1 MNPYKENE
9 IRRDLPFP
17 VDIFIRDNLKN
28 HVVVEPHWHDCIE
41 ILYMLEGNARQY
53 VNDKH
58 FEVQKEDIVI
68 LHEGDIH
75 CTYCAPGEDVRIL
88 VVKFLPDVISGSYAK
103 LFESRYILPFL
114 QHSSPKIHHIRD
126 ISGYSPRFRN
136 VLLGL
141 YEEYMTKEPGY
152 EIYIK
157 GYIYQ
162 LIACL
167 NRYNVVPVNSR
178 AGSEDELQRMDKLFK
193 YIEAHYSEKLDLTK
207 AASLLNLSCA
217 YFARQF
223 RKVTGRTFK
232 EYVDFVRICE
242 VEKLILTQGMNI
254 SQAAYE
260 AGFGN
265 ISSFNR
271 VFRRVRGYAP
281 GEIKRSKTAKD

>member
-9 IRRDLPFP
+9 IRSELPFP
-17 VDIFIRDNLKN
+17 VDIFIQDNLKN

-41 ILYMLEGNARQY
+41 ILYMLEGTARQQ

-58 FEVQKEDIVI
+58 FTVEKEDIVF

-75 CTYCAPGEDVRIL
+75 STYCHAGEDVRIL
-88 VVKFLPDVISGSYAK
+88 VVKFLPDIITGSYSK

-114 QHSSPKIHHIRD
+114 QHNSPKIHHIRD
-126 ISGYSPRFRN
+126 VSGYSPRFRN
-136 VLLGL
+136 VLMGL
-141 YEEYMTKEPGY
+141 YEEYMGKEPGY

-167 NRYNVVPVNSR
+167 NRYNVIP
-178 AGSEDELQRMDKLFK
+178 AGGGAAREDELQRLDKLFN
-193 YIEAHYSEKLDLTK
+193 YIEGHYSEKLDLAK
-207 AASLLNLSCA
+207 AAGLLNLSCA

-242 VEKLILTQGMNI
+242 VEKMILSKGMNI
-254 SQAAYE
+254 SEAAYE

-265 ISSFNR
+265 VSSFNR
-271 VFRRVRGYAP
+271 VFKRVRGYAP
-281 GEIKRSKTAKD
+281 SEIKRSITAKK